1 VNTPALEDEP
11 TISGDWLLFHRLE
24 QGSSPGEQVILR
36 NVHTGETRT
45 IASVRGRVA
54 QLEAGQVNGDWA
66 VFTKTVNGTRFNVWL
81 YQIST
86 KTLTLVPNPRDKVHS
101 AAAVNPFG
109 TVYFEESGSRCGSN
123 ATVEVYPIGG
133 PMITAGTLRPG
144 IDMFHPVV
152 FEHASTDSFMFAKL
166 HCVGG
171 ATDVFESNFACA
183 GAGDGRCQAPVYSRL
198 AGVVER
204 RLEAA
209 AAGELERE
217 VLVVGDEPLGDHLA
231 AGPAVA
237 GNEARHRARGLVRR
251 RHRERHGAART
262 EAAAAARVVEVDVA
276 RVHRQHLARLEHPGE
291 LLRRRSAEPAQ
302 EHVLERLS
310 LGVVAAPVDVQHEPP
325 RRARLVV

>member
-1 VNTPALEDEP
+1 VTAVGRLVGSVVVLVAALALPAAAGAKPLPQTPVRTNPPPVNEESPSAAPHYLAWVQNSRSHPHLYNLYAQHDGRTRYRVNPAGTQAGLGTGMDGTTLVYTQTHGAKSSIMMFDLQTKKRSAPPAGVNTPSLEDEP

-24 QGSSPGEQVILR
+24 LGSSPGEQVILR

-81 YQIST
+81 YHIST
-86 KTLTLVPNPRDKVHS
+86 KSLTLVPNPRDKVHS

-144 IDMFHPVV
+144 IDMFHPFV

-171 ATDVFESNFACA
+171 ATDVFESNFA
-183 GAGDGRCQAPVYSRL
+183 
-198 AGVVER
+198 
-204 RLEAA
+204 
-209 AAGELERE
+209 
-217 VLVVGDEPLGDHLA
+217 
-231 AGPAVA
+231 
-237 GNEARHRARGLVRR
+237 
-251 RHRERHGAART
+251 
-262 EAAAAARVVEVDVA
+262 
-276 RVHRQHLARLEHPGE
+276 
-291 LLRRRSAEPAQ
+291 
-302 EHVLERLS
+302 
-310 LGVVAAPVDVQHEPP
+310 
-325 RRARLVV
+325 

>member
-1 VNTPALEDEP
+1 VTAVGRLVGSVVVLVAALALPAAAGAKPLPQTPVRTNPPPVNEESPSAAPHYLAWVQNSRSHPHLYNLYAQHDGRTRYRVNPAGTQAGLGTGMDGTTLVYTQTHGAKSSIMMFDLQTKKRSAPPAGVNTPSLEDEP

-24 QGSSPGEQVILR
+24 LGSSPGEQVILR

-81 YQIST
+81 YHIST

-144 IDMFHPVV
+144 IDMFHPFV

-171 ATDVFESNFACA
+171 ATDVFESNFA
-183 GAGDGRCQAPVYSRL
+183 
-198 AGVVER
+198 
-204 RLEAA
+204 
-209 AAGELERE
+209 
-217 VLVVGDEPLGDHLA
+217 
-231 AGPAVA
+231 
-237 GNEARHRARGLVRR
+237 
-251 RHRERHGAART
+251 
-262 EAAAAARVVEVDVA
+262 
-276 RVHRQHLARLEHPGE
+276 
-291 LLRRRSAEPAQ
+291 
-302 EHVLERLS
+302 
-310 LGVVAAPVDVQHEPP
+310 
-325 RRARLVV
+325 

>member
-1 VNTPALEDEP
+1 VTAVGRLVGSVVALVAALALPAAAGAKPLPQTPVRTNPPPVNEESPSAAPHYLAWVQNSRSHPHLYNLYAQHDGRTRYRVNPAGTQAGLGTGMDGTTLVYTQTHGAKSSIMMFDLQTKKRSAPPAGVNTPSLEDEP

-24 QGSSPGEQVILR
+24 LGSSPGEQVILR

-81 YQIST
+81 YHIST

-144 IDMFHPVV
+144 IDMFHPFV

-171 ATDVFESNFACA
+171 ATDVFESNFA
-183 GAGDGRCQAPVYSRL
+183 
-198 AGVVER
+198 
-204 RLEAA
+204 
-209 AAGELERE
+209 
-217 VLVVGDEPLGDHLA
+217 
-231 AGPAVA
+231 
-237 GNEARHRARGLVRR
+237 
-251 RHRERHGAART
+251 
-262 EAAAAARVVEVDVA
+262 
-276 RVHRQHLARLEHPGE
+276 
-291 LLRRRSAEPAQ
+291 
-302 EHVLERLS
+302 
-310 LGVVAAPVDVQHEPP
+310 
-325 RRARLVV
+325 

>member
-1 VNTPALEDEP
+1 MTPVGRLVVSVTVLMAALALPAAAAAKPLTQTPLRTNPPPVNEQSPSAAPGYFAWVQNSRSHPHLYNVYAQHDGRTRYRVNPVGTQAGLGTGMDGTTLVYTQTHGAKSSIMMFDLQRKKRFAPPAGVNTPNLEDEP

-45 IASVRGRVA
+45 IASVGGRVA

-66 VFTKTVNGTRFNVWL
+66 VFTKSVNGTRFNVWL

-86 KTLTLVPNPRDKVHS
+86 RTLTVVPNPRDRVHS

-144 IDMFHPVV
+144 IDMFHPFM

-166 HCVGG
+166 HCAGG
-171 ATDVFESNFACA
+171 ATDVFESNFA
-183 GAGDGRCQAPVYSRL
+183 
-198 AGVVER
+198 
-204 RLEAA
+204 
-209 AAGELERE
+209 
-217 VLVVGDEPLGDHLA
+217 
-231 AGPAVA
+231 
-237 GNEARHRARGLVRR
+237 
-251 RHRERHGAART
+251 
-262 EAAAAARVVEVDVA
+262 
-276 RVHRQHLARLEHPGE
+276 
-291 LLRRRSAEPAQ
+291 
-302 EHVLERLS
+302 
-310 LGVVAAPVDVQHEPP
+310 
-325 RRARLVV
+325 

>member
-1 VNTPALEDEP
+1 VTAVGRLVVSVTVLMAALALPAAAAAKPLTQTPLRTNPPPVNEQSPSAGPGYFAWVQNSRSHPHLYNLYAQHDGRTRYRVNPAGTQAGLGTGIDATTLVYTQTHGARSSIMMFDLQTKQRFAPPAGVNTRALEDEP

-86 KTLTLVPNPRDKVHS
+86 RALTLVPNPRDKVHS

-109 TVYFEESGSRCGSN
+109 TVYFEESGRRCGSN

-144 IDMFHPVV
+144 IDMFHPFL

-171 ATDVFESNFACA
+171 ATDAFESNFA
-183 GAGDGRCQAPVYSRL
+183 
-198 AGVVER
+198 
-204 RLEAA
+204 
-209 AAGELERE
+209 
-217 VLVVGDEPLGDHLA
+217 
-231 AGPAVA
+231 
-237 GNEARHRARGLVRR
+237 
-251 RHRERHGAART
+251 
-262 EAAAAARVVEVDVA
+262 
-276 RVHRQHLARLEHPGE
+276 
-291 LLRRRSAEPAQ
+291 
-302 EHVLERLS
+302 
-310 LGVVAAPVDVQHEPP
+310 
-325 RRARLVV
+325 

>member
-1 VNTPALEDEP
+1 VTAVGRLVASVTVLAAALALPAVAGAKPLPQTPLRTNPPPVNEESPSAAPHYFAWVQNSRSHPRLYNLYAQHDGRTRYRVNPRGTQAGLGTGIDGTTLVYTQTHRAKSSVMMFDLQTKHRFPPPAGVNTPALEDEP

-144 IDMFHPVV
+144 IDMFHPFV
-152 FEHASTDSFMFAKL
+152 FEHGSTDSFLFAKL
-166 HCVGG
+166 HCAGG
-171 ATDVFESNFACA
+171 ATDVFESNFA
-183 GAGDGRCQAPVYSRL
+183 
-198 AGVVER
+198 
-204 RLEAA
+204 
-209 AAGELERE
+209 
-217 VLVVGDEPLGDHLA
+217 
-231 AGPAVA
+231 
-237 GNEARHRARGLVRR
+237 
-251 RHRERHGAART
+251 
-262 EAAAAARVVEVDVA
+262 
-276 RVHRQHLARLEHPGE
+276 
-291 LLRRRSAEPAQ
+291 
-302 EHVLERLS
+302 
-310 LGVVAAPVDVQHEPP
+310 
-325 RRARLVV
+325 

>member
-1 VNTPALEDEP
+1 VTAVGRLVGSVVVLVAALALPAAAGAKPLPQTPVRTNPPPVNEESPSAAPHYLAWVQNSRSHPHLYNLYAQHDGRTRYRVNPAGTQAGLGTGMDGTTLVYTQTHGAKSSIMMFDLQTKKRSAPPAGVNTPSLEDEP

-24 QGSSPGEQVILR
+24 LGSSPGEQVILR

-81 YQIST
+81 YHIST
-86 KTLTLVPNPRDKVHS
+86 KTLTLVPNPRDEVHS

-144 IDMFHPVV
+144 IDMFHPFV

-171 ATDVFESNFACA
+171 ATDVFESNFA
-183 GAGDGRCQAPVYSRL
+183 
-198 AGVVER
+198 
-204 RLEAA
+204 
-209 AAGELERE
+209 
-217 VLVVGDEPLGDHLA
+217 
-231 AGPAVA
+231 
-237 GNEARHRARGLVRR
+237 
-251 RHRERHGAART
+251 
-262 EAAAAARVVEVDVA
+262 
-276 RVHRQHLARLEHPGE
+276 
-291 LLRRRSAEPAQ
+291 
-302 EHVLERLS
+302 
-310 LGVVAAPVDVQHEPP
+310 
-325 RRARLVV
+325 

>member
-1 VNTPALEDEP
+1 MTAVGRLVGSVVVLVAALALPAAAGAKPLPQTPVRTNPPPVNEESPSAAPHYLAWVQNSRSHPHLYNLYAQHDGRTRYRVNPAGTQAGLGTGMDGTTLVYTQTHGAKSSIMMFDLQTKKRSAPPAGVNTPSLEDEP

-24 QGSSPGEQVILR
+24 LGSSPGEQVILR

-81 YQIST
+81 YHIST

-144 IDMFHPVV
+144 IDMFHPFV

-171 ATDVFESNFACA
+171 ATDVFESNFA
-183 GAGDGRCQAPVYSRL
+183 
-198 AGVVER
+198 
-204 RLEAA
+204 
-209 AAGELERE
+209 
-217 VLVVGDEPLGDHLA
+217 
-231 AGPAVA
+231 
-237 GNEARHRARGLVRR
+237 
-251 RHRERHGAART
+251 
-262 EAAAAARVVEVDVA
+262 
-276 RVHRQHLARLEHPGE
+276 
-291 LLRRRSAEPAQ
+291 
-302 EHVLERLS
+302 
-310 LGVVAAPVDVQHEPP
+310 
-325 RRARLVV
+325 